1 MGSIKFCHIMFNTN
15 YKSSLL
21 PLLLLLFCGGL
32 SNVAQSQVSSFVDIR
47 PKLNSPLSRFG
58 LGNPVDQF
66 YAAQAGLGGLESTY
80 QDGFHLNIQNPASLA
95 SLQSTSF
102 EVGGFGRSASLADRN
117 TTVNTWQGNMRYI
130 ALGFPLRNPISL
142 NLARQQNIWNGGMAF
157 SLTPTSNVGYDL
169 QVLDDDPE
177 FGETSNTLKGT
188 GGGYRFSWSTAFR
201 YKYLS
206 AGLNVN
212 YNFGKIT
219 NSRIVTFNDIEE
231 ALASEFVEDVAIKG
245 FSLGYG
251 LQYAYN
257 FKDVDKNGE
266 RRPNGKRI
274 IIGLNG
280 NLGNEIDTDASV
292 LFRRFSPNNQL
303 AVRDTLRSE
312 TSQSGTLT
320 LPSSYSVGIAYEKTN
335 KLYVGVEYGS
345 RSNSD
350 YQNSASPELLLDANR
365 IAFGIQYIPN
375 ANSYNKFIQ
384 RIRYRAGL
392 RLEEDGRFVDGV
404 QARRNAV
411 TIGVGLPFRLPRQQ
425 ISFVDLALEF
435 GKFGVPNILDENY
448 VQFTVGFSLN
458 DNSWFFKRKL
468 N

>member
-1 MGSIKFCHIMFNTN
+1 MFNTN
-15 YKSSLL
+15 RKPSLL
-21 PLLLLLFCGGL
+21 PLLLLLFCGGF
-32 SNVAQSQVSSFVDIR
+32 SGVAQSQVSSASDIR

-66 YAAQAGLGGLESTY
+66 FASQAGMGGLESTY
-80 QDGFHLNIQNPASLA
+80 QDAFHLNIQNPATLA

-102 EVGGFGRSASLADRN
+102 EVGGFGRASDLTDR
-117 TTVNTWQGNMRYI
+117 TSSVSTMQGNLRYI

-142 NLARQQNIWNGGMAF
+142 RNDRLQNIWNGGMAF
-157 SLTPTSNVGYDL
+157 SLMPTSDVGYDL
-169 QVLDDDPE
+169 QINDEDPE
-177 FGETSNTLKGT
+177 FGATSNTLKGN

-206 AGLNVN
+206 AGLNLN

-219 NSRIVTFNDIEE
+219 NSRIVTFNDIDE
-231 ALASEFVEDVAIKG
+231 ALASEFVEDVAIQG

-257 FKDVDKNGE
+257 FKDLNKNGE
-266 RRPNGKRI
+266 MRPNGKRI
-274 IIGLNG
+274 IFGANG
-280 NLGNEIDTDASV
+280 NLGQEIDTDASV
-292 LFRRFSPNNQL
+292 LFRRFSPNGQL

-312 TSQSGTLT
+312 TRQAGTLN
-320 LPSSYSVGIAYEKTN
+320 LPSSFSVGIAYEKIN

-345 RSNSD
+345 RFNSQ
-350 YQNSASPELLLDANR
+350 YANSASPETLLDANR
-365 IAFGIQYIPN
+365 LAFGIQYIPN
-375 ANSYNKFIQ
+375 ANSYNRFVQ
-384 RIRYRAGL
+384 RIRFRAGL
-392 RLEEDGRFVDGV
+392 RLEEDGRSVDGV
-404 QARRNAV
+404 QARRNAI
-411 TIGVGLPFRLPRQQ
+411 TIGAGLPFRLPRQQ
-425 ISFVDLALEF
+425 ISFVDIALEF

-448 VQFTVGFSLN
+448 VQFTLGFSLN

>member
-1 MGSIKFCHIMFNTN
+1 MFNTN
-15 YKSSLL
+15 RKSSLL
-21 PLLLLLFCGGL
+21 PLLLLLFCGGF
-32 SNVAQSQVSSFVDIR
+32 SSVAQSQVSNASAIR

-66 YAAQAGLGGLESTY
+66 YAAQAGMGGLESTY
-80 QDGFHLNIQNPASLA
+80 QEAFHLNIQNPATLA

-102 EVGGFGRSASLADRN
+102 EVGGFGRSASLTDRN
-117 TTVNTWQGNMRYI
+117 ATVNTWQGNLRYI

-142 NLARQQNIWNGGMAF
+142 NLARQENIWNGGMAF

-169 QVLDDDPE
+169 QINDEDPD
-177 FGETSNTLKGT
+177 FGSTSNTLKGT
-188 GGGYRFSWSTAFR
+188 GGGYRFTWSTAFR
-201 YKYLS
+201 YKYL
-206 AGLNVN
+206 AGGLNVN

-219 NSRIVTFNDIEE
+219 NSRVVTFNDIEE
-231 ALASEFVEDVAIKG
+231 SLASEFVEDVAIQG

-251 LQYAYN
+251 IQYAYN
-257 FKDVDKNGE
+257 FKDADKNGKM
-266 RRPNGKRI
+266 RPNGKRI
-274 IIGLNG
+274 IFGLNG
-280 NLGNEIDTDASV
+280 NLGREIDTDASL

-312 TSQSGTLT
+312 TSQAGTLN
-320 LPSSYSVGIAYEKTN
+320 LPSSYSVGIAYEKVN
-335 KLYVGVEYGS
+335 KLYIGFEYGS
-345 RSNSD
+345 RSNSE
-350 YQNSASPELLLDANR
+350 YRNSASPETLLDANR

-375 ANSYNKFIQ
+375 ANSYNKFVQ

-392 RLEEDGRFVDGV
+392 RLEEDGRSVDGV
-404 QARRNAV
+404 QARRNAI
-411 TIGVGLPFRLPRQQ
+411 TIGAGLPFRLPRQQ

-435 GKFGVPNILDENY
+435 GKFGVPNIIDENY
-448 VQFTVGFSLN
+448 VQFTLGFTLN